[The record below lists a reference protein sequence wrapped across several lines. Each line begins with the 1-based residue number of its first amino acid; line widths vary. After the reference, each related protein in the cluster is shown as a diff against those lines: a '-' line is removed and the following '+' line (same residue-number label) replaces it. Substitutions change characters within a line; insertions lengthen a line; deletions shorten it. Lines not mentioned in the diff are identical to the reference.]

1 VLGSTKEQRSNRRLL
16 WSGAPDCP
24 VCHRTCPVHQ
34 RTPTPKSSLSG
45 ISRGHSA
52 IIHRTVRCA
61 PNMSGA
67 PRKGGLRNSPA
78 SGFHSSRSAIIHRTV
93 RCAPDCPVHLR
104 GNGYFRRQRLPA
116 AHLLRASARRGQARP
131 CWRTGHSTVHVRCA
145 TGHQGEPRSQNSN
158 DRSNGYL
165 VTWLSHRTCL
175 VCTGLSGAPYD
186 RQLHQRS
193 SLVVGAINTPT
204 TPPFIASKFSSFQPL
219 YKS

>member
-1 VLGSTKEQRSNRRLL
+1 VPPDSVRCTRGLQLKLVALGKFQSQR
-16 WSGAPDCP
+16 
-24 VCHRTCPVHQ
+24 
-34 RTPTPKSSLSG
+34 
-45 ISRGHSA
+45 A
-52 IIHRTVRCA
+52 IIHRTVRCT
-61 PNMSGA
+61 PDSV
-67 PRKGGLRNSPA
+67 RCSIETRLRNSPA

-104 GNGYFRRQRLPA
+104 GNGYFRRQPLPA
-116 AHLLRASARRGQARP
+116 AHLLCASARRGQARP
-131 CWRTGHSTVHVRCA
+131 CWRTGHSTAHVRCA
-145 TGHQGEPRSQNSN
+145 TGHQGGPRSQNSN
-158 DRSNGYL
+158 GRPNGYL
-165 VTWLSHRTCL
+165 VTWLSHRTCP